1 MLHRQPHAFQVDRDD
16 AVEVVFLER
25 RDRRRRAFDAGTVE
39 GAVDAPEA
47 GDDIGDE
54 RLDTCRLCHIACR
67 RVRFAAGV
75 PHQARGFLGAG
86 RVEVGAE
93 HAGAGT
99 RGGQRGGAPDA
110 AGRAGD
116 QHHS

>member
-25 RDRRRRAFDAGTVE
+25 RDRRRRAFDAGIVE

-54 RLDTCRLCHIACR
+54 RLDTRRLCHVAR
-67 RVRFAAGV
+67 GGARFAAGLT
-75 PHQARGFLGAG
+75 HQACSVFGAG